1 VKKTD
6 LVFITLLSTFIMG
19 TNWMHIQDG
28 AAGDLAVTT
37 DTLVAKGDLVMV
49 EGILSVNKDFGAGYI
64 YPASIEKVTV
74 TKE

>member
-1 VKKTD
+1 VKFTAG
-6 LVFITLLSTFIMG
+6 IMG

-28 AAGDLAVTT
+28 TPGDLTVTT

-49 EGILSVNKDFGAGYI
+49 EGILSVNKDFGAGYV
-64 YPASIEKVTV
+64 YPAIIEKAMV